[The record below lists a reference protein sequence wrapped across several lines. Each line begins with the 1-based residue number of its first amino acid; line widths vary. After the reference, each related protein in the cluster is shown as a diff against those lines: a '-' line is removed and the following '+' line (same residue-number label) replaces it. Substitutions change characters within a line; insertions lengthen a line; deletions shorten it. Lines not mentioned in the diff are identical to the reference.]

1 MTTYNL
7 TTRLQKMSKYAHS
20 IERGNKALRDFMYE
34 ACKMIHNH
42 AEDAKKALQI
52 DNDIEKGLIKHFF
65 PLKKDEKSC
74 EKQRRN
80 MYIRALRKL
89 TSAETL
95 RDAKKMLDEKGV
107 YALSRNNKNEGVDSS
122 SIFEQV
128 DGEFNDEQED
138 VQDIQPLTKK
148 KFKTHLK
155 QKNAFKKFVVILK
168 ESEENG
174 YVAIVN
180 KSIHEKI
187 CELMEEVHVK
197 QIQLFDEG

>member
-1 MTTYNL
+1 MSTYNL
-7 TTRLQKMSKYAHS
+7 TNCIQKMSKYAHS
-20 IERGNKALRDFMYE
+20 IERGNKALHDFMYE
-34 ACKMIHNH
+34 ACRMIFHH
-42 AEDAKKALQI
+42 AEAAKKELQI
-52 DNDIEKGLIKHFF
+52 DDDIEKGIIEYFF
-65 PLKKDEKSC
+65 PKKTNEKSC

-80 MYIRALRKL
+80 MYIRALKKL
-89 TSAETL
+89 TSAESL
-95 RDAKKMLDEKGV
+95 KDAEKMLDEKGV
-107 YALSRNNKNEGVDSS
+107 YALSRNNKNEGVDDSNVS
-122 SIFEQV
+122 EQV
-128 DGEFNDEQED
+128 DDEFNDEQENI
-138 VQDIQPLTKK
+138 QDIQPLTKK

-187 CELMEEVHVK
+187 CELMEETHVK